1 MGECDKLIAAR
12 TFKVCT
18 QGETHPRLGEEGETT
33 RHYIL
38 RPSHNADSEHGS
50 TKRITLVSTQP
61 ATVYVKTGK
70 KVGHHSKKDEI
81 AKNNTKIT
89 QFFALIAPAM
99 RA

>member
-33 RHYIL
+33 RHYIAC
-38 RPSHNADSEHGS
+38 PFHNADAEHGS

-61 ATVYVKTGK
+61 PTVYLKRGINL
-70 KVGHHSKKDEI
+70 GHPSKKDEI
-81 AKNNTKIT
+81 AKSNTK
-89 QFFALIAPAM
+89 
-99 RA
+99 